1 MPLGDFL
8 IENVELIPDKEAV
21 VCGNKRLTWKE
32 LNDRANCMGNALI
45 DMGIKKGD
53 KVAVLM
59 YNQPEFIETL
69 FAMHKTGIAPAPV
82 NYRYVGEEIEYIVG
96 GSDSVALIFV
106 DEFLET
112 VRSIQPKLSKVKN
125 FICVGKSPDDMID
138 YEELVQKYPNTP
150 PDVEVTDDDIACV
163 YYTGGT
169 TGMPKGAVL
178 LHDNIMKDIPAIFGK
193 IMSDPRKSK
202 QSGSKSQ
209 KMLLGTPLFHE
220 AAYGVLIAA
229 FLTGSTSILLTGK
242 KFDPVE
248 LMETIDRETVNWVL
262 IVPTMTKRLLELPNI
277 GDYNVRSWGILVS
290 TGMVFPAALK
300 KKFLET
306 FRRVVIVDAYGQTEL
321 SPLAMVEIST
331 YASRNK
337 IKDRCI
343 GTPVDVIE
351 AKVVN
356 ERGEDVKPGETG
368 ELVLKGDIILKEYY
382 GDAKKTSERIK
393 DDGWYHTGDL
403 CTVGDDGKFYIAERK
418 EETIIS
424 GGEKIYP
431 HEIEEMILT
440 NPKVREAAVI
450 AVPDPNWG
458 QSGRAIIQL
467 KDGEKA
473 TEEEIIDFL
482 KGKIAG
488 YKKPRSVVFVEEF
501 EMNAIGKV
509 LRGPLREKYGN

>member
-1 MPLGDFL
+1 MPLGDL
-8 IENVELIPDKEAV
+8 LAENVELIPDKQAV
-21 VCGNKRLTWKE
+21 VFGNRKLTWKE
-32 LNDRANCMGNALI
+32 LDDRSNRIGNALI
-45 DMGIKKGD
+45 DMGVKKGD

-59 YNQPEFIETL
+59 YNQPEFIEAL

-82 NYRYVGEEIEYIVG
+82 NYRYVGDEIEYIVG
-96 GSDSVALIFV
+96 GSDSVAMIFG
-106 DEFLET
+106 DEFLDT
-112 VRSIQPKLSKVKN
+112 VRSIQPRLNKVKN
-125 FICVGKSPDDMID
+125 FICAGKSPNDMIN
-138 YEELVQKYPNTP
+138 YEDLVKRYPETQPN
-150 PDVEVTDDDIACV
+150 VKVTDEDVACV

-178 LHDNIMKDIPAIFGK
+178 LHDNIMKDIPAIFGR
-193 IMSDPRKSK
+193 IMSDPKK
-202 QSGSKSQ
+202 AKTSGSKPQ

-229 FLTGSTSILLTGK
+229 FLTGGTSILLTGK
-242 KFDPVE
+242 KFDPKE
-248 LMETIDRETVNWVL
+248 LLETIEREEANMVL
-262 IVPTMTKRLLELPNI
+262 IVPTMTKRVLELRNLS
-277 GDYNVRSWGILVS
+277 DYNVRSWAALVS
-290 TGMVFPAALK
+290 TGMVFPASLK
-300 KKFLET
+300 LKFLEA

-331 YASRNK
+331 YATRKK

-343 GTPVDVIE
+343 GTPVDVVE
-351 AKVVN
+351 ARVVN
-356 ERGEDVKPGETG
+356 ELGEDVKPGETG
-368 ELVLKGDIILKEYY
+368 ELILRGDIILQEYY

-393 DDGWYHTGDL
+393 DGWYHTGDL
-403 CTVGDDGKFYIAERK
+403 CTVDEAGKFYIAERK

-431 HEIEEMILT
+431 HEIEEVILT

-458 QSGRAIIQL
+458 QSGRAIVQL
-467 KDGEKA
+467 KDGETA

-482 KGKIAG
+482 KGRIAG

-501 EMNAIGKV
+501 EMSAIGKV
-509 LRGPLREKYGN
+509 LRGPLREKYGK